1 MLWLDEFAF
10 LQNNSVTYK
19 AAKPALTKATEA
31 AEAVGQPFGISITT
45 TPKKLGVILVI
56 IWKISFL
63 IAEKSLFQ

>member
-1 MLWLDEFAF
+1 MRGLNIPMLWLDEFAF

-56 IWKISFL
+56 I
-63 IAEKSLFQ
+63 